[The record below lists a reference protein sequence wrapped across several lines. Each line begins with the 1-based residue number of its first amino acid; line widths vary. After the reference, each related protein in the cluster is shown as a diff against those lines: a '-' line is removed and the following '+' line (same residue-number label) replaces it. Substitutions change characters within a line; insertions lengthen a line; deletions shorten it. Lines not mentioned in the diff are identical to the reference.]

1 MFNFK
6 KEADTEYIDL
16 TDIDVFQQQYNENF
30 SRLKYFGLQYLPD
43 EEAVLDIIQ
52 DLWLKIWERKETLI
66 SQSAFRSYL
75 YQALYRSILNY
86 LKHDAVVKE
95 YAGKDPYDLEEQEK
109 EQENVRSS

>member
-1 MFNFK
+1 MTQFKVIKIKGKHACSIFK

-66 SQSAFRSYL
+66 S
-75 YQALYRSILNY
+75 
-86 LKHDAVVKE
+86 
-95 YAGKDPYDLEEQEK
+95 
-109 EQENVRSS
+109 